1 MTVIVGNHEFRL
13 SDNMYV
19 FEDCDEFDNLVNPPI
34 PHKIYLY
41 LINENNEAI
50 NAVVGKGYR
59 IPDIGE
65 KVLFIMPNEL
75 ETDIKWPGKVI
86 TKAEYETWHAFVKA

>member
-1 MTVIVGNHEFRL
+1 MTIIGGNHEFRIL
-13 SDNMYV
+13 NDHMYV
-19 FEDCDEFDNLVNPPI
+19 FEDCIEFDQFNSPI
-34 PHKIYLY
+34 PNKIYLY

-59 IPDIGE
+59 IPYVGE
-65 KVLFIMPNEL
+65 KVMFIMPNEL
-75 ETDIKWPGKVI
+75 NVDTEWPGKVI